1 MEMEGEMKNQ
11 IDSIKM
17 ANAMKLDRDIQAQID
32 HESPI
37 ADPVRF
43 EQSFNE
49 IFGGYKVRPKRTDQD
64 LIDAGHKHG
73 DF

>member
-11 IDSIKM
+11 IDIIKM
-17 ANAMKLDRDIQAQID
+17 ANAMHKDRDVHAQID
-32 HESPI
+32 HESII

-43 EQSFNE
+43 EKSFNE
-49 IFGGYKVRPKRTDQD
+49 IFVGYKVRPKRTDQD
-64 LIDAGHKHG
+64 LIDSGHRHT

>member
-1 MEMEGEMKNQ
+1 VAKIMKNQ
-11 IDSIKM
+11 NDMIKM
-17 ANAMKLDRDIQAQID
+17 ANAMQKDRDVHAQID
-32 HESPI
+32 HESII

-49 IFGGYKVRPKRTDQD
+49 IFDGYKVRPKRTDQD